1 MTTTAPP
8 PSPDPGN
15 RSGPDPDSGTGSA
28 VRLDPYARRFLD
40 AVREA
45 GGPPLEALSPRQAR
59 ARAAA
64 GSGTPVVL
72 PPADIDER
80 EIEAGP
86 GRSVLLRTVRPRG
99 ARGPLPVVVYAH
111 GGGWVLGDRHTY
123 DRAVRE
129 LAHASGAAVAFV
141 EYSRSPEARYPTAL
155 REVYAAVA
163 WLARHGAV
171 LGLDGTRLAV
181 AGDSAGANLA
191 TAAAMLAAR
200 RGTPRLR
207 AQVLFYPALDAG
219 FDTPSYREFAE
230 DHFLTESQ
238 MRWFWDQYTPDATA
252 RTEPAAAPAR
262 AAAED
267 LAGLPPTLVVTAEA
281 DVLRDEGEAY
291 ARALLAAGVEVT
303 AVRYLGTVHSFTAQ
317 DPLAGSPAARAAT
330 AQAGWMLRQALA
342 VPDPDPGPRPG
353 PDPR

>member
-8 PSPDPGN
+8 PSPDPGS
-15 RSGPDPDSGTGSA
+15 RGGTDTGGA
-28 VRLDPYARRFLD
+28 VRLDPYARGFLD
-40 AVREA
+40 AVEAA

-238 MRWFWDQYTPDATA
+238 MRWFWDQYTADAA
-252 RTEPAAAPAR
+252 VRTEPTAAPAR

-267 LAGLPPTLVVTAEA
+267 LAGLPPTLIVTAEA

-342 VPDPDPGPRPG
+342 EPDPDPGPDRG
-353 PDPR
+353 